1 MKHIIYLLLSIVLFT
16 SCFDDK
22 GNYDYID
29 INEVTI
35 SGFEA
40 STYTVISYIDTLRI
54 NPDVKGTLSSKDE
67 DFEYSWKNPS
77 FQE

>member
-40 STYTVISYIDTLRI
+40 ST
-54 NPDVKGTLSSKDE
+54 
-67 DFEYSWKNPS
+67 
-77 FQE
+77 